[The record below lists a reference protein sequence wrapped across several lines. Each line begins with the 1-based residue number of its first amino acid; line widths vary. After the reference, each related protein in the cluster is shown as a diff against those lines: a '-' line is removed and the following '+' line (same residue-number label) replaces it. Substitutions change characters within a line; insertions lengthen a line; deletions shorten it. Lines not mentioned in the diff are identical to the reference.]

1 MKELRSV
8 DPTSDRP
15 VYKQIGDI
23 LRDAIVSGG
32 LAPGDQLPSEAEL
45 VDRFGVS
52 NGTARKSLGLLRGEG
67 LIVAEHGRGVFVR
80 QRPRVRRLA
89 YDRFSRKHREAGKAA
104 YIAESEAEQ
113 VTPSV
118 EVYYVGP
125 ERATADVAQRLGLKT
140 GTKVLARKRRYLS
153 DDRPTELADSFIPWD
168 LAEGTPM
175 TEVNPGPG
183 GIYARLEESG
193 HRLDH
198 FTEEVTSRMPTPD
211 ETRALRLSAGTP
223 VFGLVRV
230 AYDGD
235 GRAVEV
241 CDTVMSSDEFVLS
254 YRLPAN

>member
-15 VYKQIGDI
+15 VYKQIADI
-23 LRDAIVSGG
+23 LRDAIVSED

-80 QRPRVRRLA
+80 QRPKVRRLA
-89 YDRFSRKHREAGKAA
+89 YDRFSRSHRDAGKAA
-104 YIAESEAEQ
+104 YIAEAEAER

-125 ERATADVAQRLGLKT
+125 EQATDSIADRLSVEPGA
-140 GTKVLARKRRYLS
+140 KVLARKRRYLS
-153 DDRPTELADSFIPWD
+153 DGRPTELADSFLPWD
-168 LAEGTPM
+168 LAGGTPM

-198 FTEEVTSRMPTPD
+198 FTEEVTARMPTPD

-223 VFGLVRV
+223 VFGLIRV
-230 AYDGD
+230 AYDVG

-254 YRLPAN
+254 YRLPAE

>member
-15 VYKQIGDI
+15 VYKQIADI
-23 LRDAIVSGG
+23 LRDAVVSGD
-32 LAPGDQLPSEAEL
+32 LAPGDQLPSEADLME
-45 VDRFGVS
+45 RFGVS

-67 LIVAEHGRGVFVR
+67 LTVAEHGRGVFVR
-80 QRPRVRRLA
+80 QRPKVRRLA
-89 YDRFSRKHREAGKAA
+89 YDRFSRSHRDAGKAA

-125 ERATADVAQRLGLKT
+125 EQATAAVAQRLGIDP
-140 GTKVLARKRRYLS
+140 GSKVLARKRRYLS
-153 DDRPTELADSFIPWD
+153 NGRPTEVADSFIPWEF
-168 LAEGTPM
+168 AEGTAM
-175 TEVNPGPG
+175 VQVNPGPG

-211 ETRALRLSAGTP
+211 EARALRLSAGTP

-230 AYDGD
+230 AYDTED
-235 GRAVEV
+235 RAVEV

-254 YRLPAN
+254 YRLPAD